1 MLLDQQLMFSDAQVV
16 TATGNSTNVI
26 DVSNVPTGVAP
37 LTAVP
42 ARSLGSGEPLHLFM
56 KVGTVVGTPTLTAA
70 LTAADDVA
78 FGTNKITVASV
89 TPVLVAGQADAFVR
103 FGIPVHPL
111 RRFYRLEF
119 TVGGGTPS
127 VTVSAGLVFD
137 EQVTPMT

>member
-16 TATGNSTNVI
+16 TATGNSTNVLDI
-26 DVSNVPTGVAP
+26 SNVPTGAAP

-42 ARSLGSGEPLHLFM
+42 ARNLGAGFPIHLFM

-78 FGTNKITVASV
+78 FGTNKITVTTV
-89 TPVLVAGQADAFVR
+89 TPTLVAGQADAIVR
-103 FGIPVHPL
+103 FGIPSHPL
-111 RRFYRLEF
+111 RRYYRLEF

-127 VTVSAGLVFD
+127 VTVTAGFILD
-137 EQVTPMT
+137 EQISPMT